1 MPATKKQVDFLM
13 RLAVQK
19 KAAVTWDPDTLT
31 KSEASGLIESL
42 LSGQGGK

>member
-1 MPATKKQVDFLM
+1 M

-19 KAAVTWDPDTLT
+19 KAAVTWDPDKLT